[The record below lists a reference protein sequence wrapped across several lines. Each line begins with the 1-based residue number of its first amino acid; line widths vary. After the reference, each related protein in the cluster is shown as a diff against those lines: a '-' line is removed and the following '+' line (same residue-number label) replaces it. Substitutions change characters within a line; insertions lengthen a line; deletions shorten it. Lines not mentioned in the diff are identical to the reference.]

1 MTHTPATRGALVDRL
16 LAEAGRKGFGWTGAP
31 TMNPPTQFVHPEP
44 LRALL
49 AEAAASLLTAALA
62 RPADDVEIRLWDSQW
77 VNVVNHADCYREFD
91 KEEAI
96 DKAVRMTEE
105 YMRKNYQDG
114 KWPPPRISASPTP
127 PASDTAASV
136 QQGEG

>member
-1 MTHTPATRGALVDRL
+1 MTHTPATRGALVDRV
-16 LAEAGRKGFGWTGAP
+16 LAEAGRKECGWTSAP
-31 TMNPPTQFVHPEP
+31 TTNPQTQFVHPEP

-49 AEAAASLLTAALA
+49 AEAAASLLTTAPAS
-62 RPADDVEIRLWDSQW
+62 PADDVEIRLWDSQW
-77 VNVVNHADCYREFD
+77 VNVVNHADCYRDFD

-96 DKAVRMTEE
+96 AMAVKRTEE

-114 KWPPPRISASPTP
+114 KWPPPRTATP
-127 PASDTAASV
+127 PASDTDASV